1 MGKNHNN
8 RSISF
13 VARRYLAGKSRMG
26 ISRAHLLTIGGIALG
41 VMALIVV
48 SSVMNGMRNDIQKR
62 IMGTLSEIRLSA
74 HKGEPLDDYQ
84 ALIDKIN
91 AVGYAA
97 SPVVRQELLIRSESG
112 TATPAV
118 AFGIDAKTH
127 PQVSSVLISSRQNE
141 DLQGIIAGAL
151 DSESFDEGGII
162 LGAGIAADLGIF
174 LDDEVLLISPIFSIP
189 SPFGML
195 PHLHSLKVQAIFNAG
210 MPEYDQNYVF
220 IPLSVA
226 QSFAGYSTEIDYLE
240 IKSGDRSYSKKH
252 LKKLSAMFKDYK
264 LEDWG
269 DFDASLYGA
278 IRFEKYLMFVILL
291 FMFVIAGF
299 NLTGSLLKIITQKK
313 PELGL
318 LKALGYNER
327 DLRQL
332 FMMQAMMLCT
342 LGIALGLIL
351 GSVMLFIQAKTGLVK
366 LEDFMTL
373 PVKIQFSDYLLVIA
387 VSYLITWLSILLPLK
402 QLSGID
408 AVKLIRKNA

>member
-1 MGKNHNN
+1 MGKNHKN
-8 RSISF
+8 RSITF

-26 ISRAHLLTIGGIALG
+26 ISRAHLLTLGGIALG

-48 SSVMNGMRNDIQKR
+48 SSVMNGFREDIQKR

-74 HKGEPLDDYQ
+74 YEGKPLEDYQ
-84 ALIDKIN
+84 ALVEKIN
-91 AVGYAA
+91 EAGYAA
-97 SPVVRQELLIRSESG
+97 SPVVRQELLVRGDDG
-112 TATPAV
+112 TAPAI
-118 AFGIDAKTH
+118 AFGIDGKTH
-127 PQVSSVLISSRQNE
+127 SQVSSVLLPERLNDNI
-141 DLQGIIAGAL
+141 QGIIAGEL
-151 DSESFDEGGII
+151 DPVRFEEGGII
-162 LGAGIAADLGIF
+162 LGAGIAADMGAFIG
-174 LDDEVLLISPIFSIP
+174 DEILLISPIFNIP

-195 PHLHSLKVQAIFNAG
+195 PHLHTLKVQAIFSAG
-210 MPEYDQNYVF
+210 MPEYDQNYIF
-220 IPLSVA
+220 IPLGVA
-226 QSFAGYSTEIDYLE
+226 QSFAGYSSEIDYLE
-240 IKSGDRSYSKKH
+240 IKSGNGIYSKKH
-252 LKKLSAMFKDYK
+252 MKKLSAMFEGYK

-291 FMFVIAGF
+291 FMFIIAGF

-318 LKALGYNER
+318 LKALGYRER

-351 GSVMLFIQAKTGLVK
+351 GSLMLFIQAKTGLVK
-366 LEDFMTL
+366 LEDFIIL
-373 PVKIQFSDYLLVIA
+373 PVKVQFSDYFLVIA
-387 VSYLITWLSILLPLK
+387 VSYLLTWLSILLPLK
-402 QLSGID
+402 QLSDID

>member
-8 RSISF
+8 RSITF

-48 SSVMNGMRNDIQKR
+48 SSVMNGMREDIQKR

-74 HKGEPLDDYQ
+74 HKGEPLKDYQ
-84 ALIDKIN
+84 ILIDQIN
-91 AVGYAA
+91 TMGYAA
-97 SPVVRQELLIRSESG
+97 SPVVRQELLIRSENE
-112 TATPAV
+112 TAPAI
-118 AFGIDAKTH
+118 AFGIDGKTH

-141 DLQGIIAGAL
+141 DFQGIIAGAL
-151 DSESFDEGGII
+151 DPESFDEDGII

-174 LDDEVLLISPIFSIP
+174 LGDEVLLISPIFSIP

-195 PHLHSLKVQAIFNAG
+195 PHLHSLKVQAIFSAG
-210 MPEYDQNYVF
+210 MPEYDQSYVF

-226 QSFAGYSTEIDYLE
+226 QSFAGYSSEIDYLE
-240 IKSGDRSYSKKH
+240 IKSGDRNYSKKH
-252 LKKLSAMFKDYK
+252 LKKLSAMFKGYK

-342 LGIALGLIL
+342 LGVVFGLIL

-373 PVKIQFSDYLLVIA
+373 PVKIQFGDYLLVVA